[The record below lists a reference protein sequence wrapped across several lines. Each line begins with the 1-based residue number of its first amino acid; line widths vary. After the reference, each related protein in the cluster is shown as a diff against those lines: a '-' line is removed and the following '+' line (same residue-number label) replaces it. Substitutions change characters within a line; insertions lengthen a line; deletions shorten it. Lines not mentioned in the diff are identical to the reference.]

1 LRTRQQETLDIDD
14 VVAAVEEDIA
24 FGRLGPRARL
34 TEDEMMARFDVKR
47 HVAREALTRL
57 HHVGVVAK
65 VPNRG
70 AAVRSFT
77 AQEVEQIYF
86 MRAALQSVAAGLIPL
101 PADRAIVERLR
112 RIHAA
117 HGLEL
122 QRGDLR
128 AAYRLNNE
136 FHDSLYG
143 ACGNPFLAESVRRF
157 ADMASAVRAP
167 RIADAQLLARAREE
181 HAAMIEALERGD
193 RERLVSLCVEHIN
206 PGKQAYLAM
215 ARAMASAAPRRR
227 GLG

>member
-1 LRTRQQETLDIDD
+1 MKTRHDPLELED
-14 VVAAVEEDIA
+14 VVAAVAEDIA

-34 TEDEMMARFDVKR
+34 TEDDMMARFEVKR
-47 HVAREALTRL
+47 HVAREVLARL
-57 HHVGVVAK
+57 DQIGVVAR

-86 MRAALQSVAAGLIPL
+86 MRTALQSVAAGLIPL
-101 PADRAIVERLR
+101 PADRALIERLR

-117 HGLEL
+117 HGAEL
-122 QRGDLR
+122 QRNELR

-136 FHDSLYG
+136 FHDALYG
-143 ACGNPFLAESVRRF
+143 ACGNPFLVESVRRF
-157 ADMASAVRAP
+157 ADMASVIRAP
-167 RIADAQLLARAREE
+167 RIADPALLAQAREE
-181 HAAMIEALERGD
+181 HAAMIDALERGD

-227 GLG
+227 ATG